1 MILTTTQSV
10 EGHNIKEYRGL
21 VFGEVISGVNAFKD
35 IAASWRNLVGGRT
48 NAYEGELNKA
58 RSQAIQEMVNMAGQ
72 YGANAIVGVKI
83 DYETL
88 GDGGSMLMVTASGTG
103 VIID

>member
-1 MILTTTQSV
+1 M
-10 EGHNIKEYRGL
+10 EYRGL

-35 IAASWRNLVGGRT
+35 IAASWRNIVGGRT

-72 YGANAIVGVKI
+72 YGANAIVGVKL

-88 GDGGSMLMVTASGTG
+88 GEGGSMLMVTASGTA
-103 VIID
+103 VIIA

>member
-1 MILTTTQSV
+1 M
-10 EGHNIKEYRGL
+10 EYRGL

-35 IAASWRNLVGGRT
+35 IAASWRNIVGGRT

-58 RSQAIQEMVNMAGQ
+58 RNQAIQEMVNMAGQ
-72 YGANAIVGVKI
+72 YGANAIVGVKL

-88 GDGGSMLMVTASGTG
+88 GEGGSMLMVTASGTA
-103 VIID
+103 VIIA

>member
-1 MILTTTQSV
+1 MILTTTQSI
-10 EGHNIKEYRGL
+10 EGHKIIEYRGL

-35 IAASWRNLVGGRT
+35 IAASWRNIVGGRT

-58 RSQAIQEMVNMAGQ
+58 RNQAIQEMVNMAGQ
-72 YGANAIVGVKI
+72 YGANAIVGVKL

-88 GDGGSMLMVTASGTG
+88 GEGGSMLMVTASGTG
-103 VIID
+103 VVIA

>member
-1 MILTTTQSV
+1 MILTTTQSS
-10 EGHNIKEYRGL
+10 EGHKIIEYRGL

-35 IAASWRNLVGGRT
+35 IAASWRNIVGGRT

-58 RSQAIQEMVNMAGQ
+58 RNQAIQEMVNMAGQ
-72 YGANAIVGVKI
+72 YGANAIVGVKL

-88 GDGGSMLMVTASGTG
+88 GEGGSMLMVTASGTG
-103 VIID
+103 VVIA